1 MSLLIKGGEIVTGNE
16 HYIGDIYCEHER
28 ITHIDRNIDAPAGAE
43 VINASGKYVFPGFID
58 PHVHIYLPFMG
69 TFSKDTYETASKAAL
84 VGGTTTLIEMVC
96 PSRDMSA
103 AEGFRLWQEQAAG
116 KSACDYTYHMG
127 VTRFDEENA
136 KQLREIVAAG
146 ISSFKIFLAYKGA
159 FGIDDAEL
167 YHTLKLAKELGVI
180 VTAHCEN
187 ETLVAER
194 QKELLAAGKTE
205 TGQHHE
211 SRPPRVEAE
220 GVHHLMTFAE
230 LTGAHVY
237 IVHLSCDEALREALA
252 ARHRGVNVSIE
263 TLIQYLVLD
272 KTDAERP
279 EFEGAKFV
287 MSPPLRDKS
296 NQPVLWNGLSSGE
309 IQTVATDHAP
319 FDFKTQKPMGRDDF
333 TKIPNGIPSL
343 EDRVNLLFTH
353 GVKTGKARS
362 AHVRER
368 REHERGEDVRI
379 VPAQRRDPDRRGCR
393 PGHLRSGISRQDFR
407 EDAVDE
413 CRLQRVRRL
422 GHRRPAGRGH
432 GARRSR
438 GARREV
444 CRHDRPRCQI
454 FGMLERVPK
463 RFVASGCAEQSG
475 RSAHKPRWRAA
486 PRPRRVHDCAARPA
500 KPKQRAQPGRHAFA
514 WYPGWIPV
522 CASELQS
529 GKTHSVHSDVPWKGR
544 W

>member
-1 MSLLIKGGEIVTGNE
+1 MSLLIKGGEIVTGDE
-16 HYIGDIYCEHER
+16 HFIGDIYCEHER
-28 ITHIDRNIDAPAGAE
+28 ITHIDRNIDAPSGAE

-103 AEGFRLWQEQAAG
+103 AEGFRLWQEQ
-116 KSACDYTYHMG
+116 
-127 VTRFDEENA
+127 
-136 KQLREIVAAG
+136 
-146 ISSFKIFLAYKGA
+146 
-159 FGIDDAEL
+159 
-167 YHTLKLAKELGVI
+167 
-180 VTAHCEN
+180 
-187 ETLVAER
+187 
-194 QKELLAAGKTE
+194 
-205 TGQHHE
+205 HHE

-263 TLIQYLVLD
+263 KLIQYLVLD

-353 GVKTGKARS
+353 GVKTGKLDLHTFVNVASMNAAKTFGLFPRKGAIQIGADADLVIYDPEYRGRIS
-362 AHVRER
+362 AKTQLMNVDYSAFEGWEIEGRPDLVTV
-368 REHERGEDVRI
+368 RGEVAVRDGEFVGTI
-379 VPAQRRDPDRRGCR
+379 
-393 PGHLRSGISRQDFR
+393 
-407 EDAVDE
+407 
-413 CRLQRVRRL
+413 
-422 GHRRPAGRGH
+422 GH
-432 GARRSR
+432 GRMLK
-438 GARREV
+438 RE
-444 CRHDRPRCQI
+444 P
-454 FGMLERVPK
+454 
-463 RFVASGCAEQSG
+463 
-475 RSAHKPRWRAA
+475 
-486 PRPRRVHDCAARPA
+486 
-500 KPKQRAQPGRHAFA
+500 
-514 WYPGWIPV
+514 
-522 CASELQS
+522 
-529 GKTHSVHSDVPWKGR
+529 THFT
-544 W
+544 